1 MVELFTCCSAWRPRL
16 SRGTDRSYVLQAS
29 DVSAQVERRLLEAE
43 IAQRDAELRALRA
56 QVDPHFLF
64 NSLNSIVA

>member
-1 MVELFTCCSAWRPRL
+1 
-16 SRGTDRSYVLQAS
+16 VLQAS